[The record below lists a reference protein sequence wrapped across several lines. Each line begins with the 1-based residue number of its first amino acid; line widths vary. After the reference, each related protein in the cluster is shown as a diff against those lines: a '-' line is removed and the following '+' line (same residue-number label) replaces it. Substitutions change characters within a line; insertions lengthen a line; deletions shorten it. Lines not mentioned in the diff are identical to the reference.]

1 MGLYLK
7 KSFRAGPIRFNLS
20 KSGLG
25 LSAGVKGARLGVGP
39 RGTYVHAGR
48 HGLYYRKHL
57 SSGQSRNQSSAD
69 GEGCAVLLLLA
80 VAIGFGVWLFKWLI
94 ENPLVLAAGI
104 AVAVGIPILRWSI
117 RIHRKNLVA
126 AYKKALDSAFVTG
139 QSPPSS
145 AVLSG
150 LRQQQQRLPKSNASS
165 TESEKIETDVYHAL
179 LDRVLDDGFIT
190 KEEAASIAAAEQT
203 LRLSRTAQLRT
214 KKEIFSAAYVEAIQ
228 DREITK
234 DELNKLRNLMAGLAI
249 PKAEVQRELHIV
261 EEIIATQALR
271 LPFRPIPPKELAVPI
286 QKSEN
291 AFYQCSAQVLSKRK
305 SKDSR
310 TGYEYSVRR
319 DGTMVLTNKRV
330 FVVGNGTTNIR
341 FAEIA
346 DLDVD
351 IDEGVIEISK
361 ITSGRPIVLK
371 TDAPIFTGRAIDLL
385 VNAQADRE
393 AR

>member
-1 MGLYLK
+1 
-7 KSFRAGPIRFNLS
+7 
-20 KSGLG
+20 
-25 LSAGVKGARLGVGP
+25 
-39 RGTYVHAGR
+39 
-48 HGLYYRKHL
+48 
-57 SSGQSRNQSSAD
+57 
-69 GEGCAVLLLLA
+69 
-80 VAIGFGVWLFKWLI
+80 
-94 ENPLVLAAGI
+94 
-104 AVAVGIPILRWSI
+104 
-117 RIHRKNLVA
+117 
-126 AYKKALDSAFVTG
+126 
-139 QSPPSS
+139 
-145 AVLSG
+145 
-150 LRQQQQRLPKSNASS
+150 
-165 TESEKIETDVYHAL
+165 
-179 LDRVLDDGFIT
+179 
-190 KEEAASIAAAEQT
+190 
-203 LRLSRTAQLRT
+203 
-214 KKEIFSAAYVEAIQ
+214 
-228 DREITK
+228 
-234 DELNKLRNLMAGLAI
+234 MAGLAI

-330 FVVGNGTTNIR
+330 FVVGNRTTNIR

-351 IDEGVIEISK
+351 IEEGVIEISK